1 MPRLSREAVRIIMP
15 LIRKVCQYLT
25 QTGAI
30 LFVWDPVFLNS
41 SGLKIMN
48 CHLPMVGALHP
59 SLTITL
65 LLFCVAELQILSRH
79 LLS

>member
-15 LIRKVCQYLT
+15 LIRKTCQHLT

-48 CHLPMVGALHP
+48 FYLHMVGALHP
-59 SLTITL
+59 SLIITL
-65 LLFCVAELQILSRH
+65 LLFCAVELQIVGRH
-79 LLS
+79 LFS